1 MTVKKVAKTRKIS
14 APAKKRTTVK
24 KSSPKMQKALKSGA
38 RYVCNVC
45 GLAMKVDK
53 ACGCEDFCDIICCG
67 EQMKPAK

>member
-1 MTVKKVAKTRKIS
+1 MTVKKVVKTRKVS
-14 APAKKRTTVK
+14 APAKTRATAK
-24 KSSPKMQKALKSGA
+24 KTSPKKQKTLKTGA
-38 RYVCNVC
+38 RYVCDVC